1 MFRGNGPFET
11 TLCQAT
17 VAGLFVRLFEV
28 NEVKFKSEEEHKPLA
43 VEDLLRLKRFE
54 QPEPDSWDDFQ
65 TEFRRR
71 AMESVVIE
79 PVESGAWRRIALK
92 WFAPTFGMGA
102 IAAALLIFTGGP
114 LLDTTEG
121 LTVNAPQIASENMGD
136 PLLQVSSAVAESRGG
151 EFVDGA
157 IALTFS
163 DEAEGVVTGFMGK
176 SIRFASEDATFEE
189 SSLTMYASDPEQPVH
204 PVTF

>member
-1 MFRGNGPFET
+1 MN
-11 TLCQAT
+11 Q
-17 VAGLFVRLFEV
+17 
-28 NEVKFKSEEEHKPLA
+28 VKFKSEEEHKPLT

-114 LLDTTEG
+114 LLDPTDA
-121 LTVNAPQIASENMGD
+121 LTVNAPQIASKNMGD
-136 PLLQVSSAVAESRGG
+136 PLLLVSPAVAESRGG

-163 DEAEGVVTGFMGK
+163 DDLDGVVTGFMGK

-189 SSLTMYASDPEQPVH
+189 FALTLYASDSDQPVH
-204 PVTF
+204 LVTF

>member
-1 MFRGNGPFET
+1 MN
-11 TLCQAT
+11 Q
-17 VAGLFVRLFEV
+17 
-28 NEVKFKSEEEHKPLA
+28 VKFKSEEKNEHKPLT
-43 VEDLLRLKRFE
+43 VEDLLHLKRFE
-54 QPEPDSWDDFQ
+54 QPESDSWDDFQ

-71 AMESVVIE
+71 AMESVVVE
-79 PVESGAWRRIALK
+79 PVESGAWRRIALR

-114 LLDTTEG
+114 LLDDPNAA
-121 LTVNAPQIASENMGD
+121 LTVNPPQLASGNID
-136 PLLQVSSAVAESRGG
+136 DRLLQVSTAVAESRGG

-163 DEAEGVVTGFMGK
+163 DDLDGVVTGFMGK
-176 SIRFASEDATFEE
+176 SLRFASADATFEE
-189 SSLTMYASDPEQPVH
+189 SALTLYASDSDQQVN

>member
-1 MFRGNGPFET
+1 MN
-11 TLCQAT
+11 Q
-17 VAGLFVRLFEV
+17 
-28 NEVKFKSEEEHKPLA
+28 VKFKSEEEHKPLT
-43 VEDLLRLKRFE
+43 VEDLLHLKRFE

-114 LLDTTEG
+114 LLDPTDA
-121 LTVNAPQIASENMGD
+121 LTVNAPQIASKNMGD
-136 PLLQVSSAVAESRGG
+136 PLLLVSPAVAESRGG

-163 DEAEGVVTGFMGK
+163 DEVEGVVTGFMGK
-176 SIRFASEDATFEE
+176 SIRFASADATFEE
-189 SSLTMYASDPEQPVH
+189 SVLTLYASDSEQPVH

>member
-1 MFRGNGPFET
+1 MN
-11 TLCQAT
+11 Q
-17 VAGLFVRLFEV
+17 
-28 NEVKFKSEEEHKPLA
+28 VKFKSEEEHKPLT
-43 VEDLLRLKRFE
+43 VEDLLHLKRFE
-54 QPEPDSWDDFQ
+54 QPEPDFWDDFQ
-65 TEFRRR
+65 SEFRRR

-79 PVESGAWRRIALK
+79 PVESGTWRRIALK

-114 LLDTTEG
+114 LLDSTDA
-121 LTVNAPQIASENMGD
+121 LTVNAPLITSPHMGD
-136 PLLQVSSAVAESRGG
+136 PLLLVSPAVAESRGG

-163 DEAEGVVTGFMGK
+163 DEVEGVVTGFMGK
-176 SIRFASEDATFEE
+176 SIRFASADATFEE
-189 SSLTMYASDPEQPVH
+189 SVLTLYASDSEQPVH

>member
-1 MFRGNGPFET
+1 MN
-11 TLCQAT
+11 Q
-17 VAGLFVRLFEV
+17 
-28 NEVKFKSEEEHKPLA
+28 VKFKSEEEQKPLT
-43 VEDLLRLKRFE
+43 VEDLLHLKRFE
-54 QPEPDSWDDFQ
+54 QPEPDFWDDFQ
-65 TEFRRR
+65 SEFRRR

-79 PVESGAWRRIALK
+79 PVESGVWRRIALK

-114 LLDTTEG
+114 LFDPTDALS
-121 LTVNAPQIASENMGD
+121 VNVPQIASQNMGN
-136 PLLQVSSAVAESRGG
+136 PLLLVSSAVAESRGG

-157 IALTFS
+157 IALTFN
-163 DEAEGVVTGFMGK
+163 DDVDGVVTGFMGK

-189 SSLTMYASDPEQPVH
+189 FALTLYASDSEQPVH

>member
-1 MFRGNGPFET
+1 MN
-11 TLCQAT
+11 Q
-17 VAGLFVRLFEV
+17 
-28 NEVKFKSEEEHKPLA
+28 VKFKSEEEHKPLT
-43 VEDLLRLKRFE
+43 VEDLLHLKRFE
-54 QPEPDSWDDFQ
+54 QPEPDFWDDFQ
-65 TEFRRR
+65 SEFRRR

-79 PVESGAWRRIALK
+79 PVESGTWRRIALK

-114 LLDTTEG
+114 LLDPTDA
-121 LTVNAPQIASENMGD
+121 LTVNAPLIASQNIGD
-136 PLLQVSSAVAESRGG
+136 PLLLVSPAVAESRGG

-163 DEAEGVVTGFMGK
+163 DEVEGVVTGFMGK
-176 SIRFASEDATFEE
+176 SIRFASADATFEE
-189 SSLTMYASDPEQPVH
+189 SVLTLYASDSKQPVH

>member
-1 MFRGNGPFET
+1 M
-11 TLCQAT
+11 
-17 VAGLFVRLFEV
+17 

-54 QPEPDSWDDFQ
+54 QPEPESWDDFQ
-65 TEFRRR
+65 SEFRRR
-71 AMESVVIE
+71 AMESVVID

-121 LTVNAPQIASENMGD
+121 LTVNAPLIASENMGN

-189 SSLTMYASDPEQPVH
+189 SSLTLYASDPEQLVH

>member
-1 MFRGNGPFET
+1 MN
-11 TLCQAT
+11 Q
-17 VAGLFVRLFEV
+17 
-28 NEVKFKSEEEHKPLA
+28 VKFKSEEEHKPLT
-43 VEDLLRLKRFE
+43 VEDLLHLKRFE
-54 QPEPDSWDDFQ
+54 QPEPDFWDDFQ
-65 TEFRRR
+65 SEFRRR

-79 PVESGAWRRIALK
+79 PVESGTWRRIALK

-114 LLDTTEG
+114 LLDPTDG
-121 LTVNAPQIASENMGD
+121 LTVNAPLIASQNIGD
-136 PLLQVSSAVAESRGG
+136 PLLLVSPAVAESRGG

-163 DEAEGVVTGFMGK
+163 DDVEGVVTGFMGK
-176 SIRFASEDATFEE
+176 SIRFASADATFEE
-189 SSLTMYASDPEQPVH
+189 SVLTLYASDSKQPVH

>member
-1 MFRGNGPFET
+1 M
-11 TLCQAT
+11 
-17 VAGLFVRLFEV
+17 

-121 LTVNAPQIASENMGD
+121 LTVTPQTAPENMGD

-163 DEAEGVVTGFMGK
+163 DETEGVVTGFMGK

-189 SSLTMYASDPEQPVH
+189 SALTLYASDSEQPVH

>member
-1 MFRGNGPFET
+1 
-11 TLCQAT
+11 
-17 VAGLFVRLFEV
+17 V
-28 NEVKFKSEEEHKPLA
+28 NEVKFKSEEDHKPLA

-102 IAAALLIFTGGP
+102 IAAALLIFAGGP
-114 LLDTTEG
+114 LLEDSSEA
-121 LTVNAPQIASENMGD
+121 LTVDVPQIASGNVDD

-189 SSLTMYASDPEQPVH
+189 SALTLYASDSEQPVH

>member
-1 MFRGNGPFET
+1 MKQG
-11 TLCQAT
+11 
-17 VAGLFVRLFEV
+17 
-28 NEVKFKSEEEHKPLA
+28 KFKSEEKNEHKPLT
-43 VEDLLRLKRFE
+43 VEDLLHIKRFE

-65 TEFRRR
+65 AEFRRR
-71 AMESVVIE
+71 AMESFVVE
-79 PVESGAWRRIALK
+79 PVESGVWRRIALR

-102 IAAALLIFTGGP
+102 IAAALVIFTGGP
-114 LLDTTEG
+114 PLDDTNAA
-121 LTVNAPQIASENMGD
+121 LTVNPPQLASGNID
-136 PLLQVSSAVAESRGG
+136 DRLLQVSSAVAESRGG

-163 DEAEGVVTGFMGK
+163 DDLDGVVTGFMGK

-189 SSLTMYASDPEQPVH
+189 STLTLFASDSDQPVH

>member
-1 MFRGNGPFET
+1 M
-11 TLCQAT
+11 
-17 VAGLFVRLFEV
+17 

-54 QPEPDSWDDFQ
+54 QPEPESWDDFQ
-65 TEFRRR
+65 SEFRRR
-71 AMESVVIE
+71 AMESVVID

-114 LLDTTEG
+114 LLETTEV
-121 LTVNAPQIASENMGD
+121 LTVNAPLIASENMGN

-189 SSLTMYASDPEQPVH
+189 SSLTLYASDPEQLVH

>member
-1 MFRGNGPFET
+1 M
-11 TLCQAT
+11 
-17 VAGLFVRLFEV
+17 

-65 TEFRRR
+65 SEFRRR
-71 AMESVVIE
+71 AMESVVID

-92 WFAPTFGMGA
+92 WFAPTFGLGA

-121 LTVNAPQIASENMGD
+121 LTNNAPQIASENMGN

-189 SSLTMYASDPEQPVH
+189 SALTLYASDSEQPVH

>member
-1 MFRGNGPFET
+1 MN
-11 TLCQAT
+11 Q
-17 VAGLFVRLFEV
+17 
-28 NEVKFKSEEEHKPLA
+28 VKFTSEEMNEHKPLT
-43 VEDLLRLKRFE
+43 VEDLLHLKRFE

-71 AMESVVIE
+71 AMESVVLE
-79 PVESGAWRRIALK
+79 PVESGVWRRIALR

-102 IAAALLIFTGGP
+102 IAAALLIFTGGS
-114 LLDTTEG
+114 LLDDPNVA
-121 LTVNAPQIASENMGD
+121 LTVNPPQLASGNID
-136 PLLQVSSAVAESRGG
+136 DRLLQVSTAVAESLGG

-163 DEAEGVVTGFMGK
+163 DDLDGVVTGFMGK
-176 SIRFASEDATFEE
+176 SLRFASEDATFEE
-189 SSLTMYASDPEQPVH
+189 FALTLYASDSDQPVH

>member
-1 MFRGNGPFET
+1 VN
-11 TLCQAT
+11 QA
-17 VAGLFVRLFEV
+17 
-28 NEVKFKSEEEHKPLA
+28 KFKSEEEHKPLT
-43 VEDLLRLKRFE
+43 VEDLLHLKRFE

-65 TEFRRR
+65 AEFRRR

-79 PVESGAWRRIALK
+79 PVESGAWRRIALR

-114 LLDTTEG
+114 FLDDSTEA
-121 LTVNAPQIASENMGD
+121 LTVDAPKIASGNVGN
-136 PLLQVSSAVAESRGG
+136 PLPQVSSAVAESRGG

-189 SSLTMYASDPEQPVH
+189 SVLTLYAPDAEQPVY